1 MRVDG
6 ISKSKYAKIEY
17 CLKPP
22 YNLMW
27 ELGFTTGLRIS
38 DILKLTSQKINTQ
51 RPCITEQKTKKQ
63 KRLYIKKDLLKRIN
77 EYIERHNIQPN
88 GKIFDF
94 SRVTA
99 WREIKRAGQI
109 AGIELNIGTH
119 TMRKSYAKQYV
130 CRDGKTIKDL
140 AKRLNHSQ
148 MNDTIGYLTDN
159 KQLGIEGKTEI

>member
-27 ELGFTTGLRIS
+27 ELGFSTGLRIS
-38 DILKLTSQKINTQ
+38 DILKLTPQKINTQ